1 MSGLLFSEL
10 GELESNGGEGGGEE
24 QVEHRP
30 EPALYEHGFPRLHI
44 GDALHPLDAPDFAA
58 ADPQP
63 VDDNPVEPV
72 HDHQKNRRLRIRRAE
87 GRRAVPDADDQ
98 HQRDQHDRAERDH
111 EALAAPHDV
120 AVFGKAAALGL
131 VDIRRRVKI
140 QAVRRVP
147 IRQ

>member
-1 MSGLLFSEL
+1 MSGLLVSEL
-10 GELESNGGEGGGEE
+10 GELEGNGGEGGGEE

-72 HDHQKNRRLRIRRAE
+72 HDHQKNRRLRMTARNGIMKRLPRRMTSPCSARP
-87 GRRAVPDADDQ
+87 RRWASSIYAV
-98 HQRDQHDRAERDH
+98 
-111 EALAAPHDV
+111 
-120 AVFGKAAALGL
+120 G
-131 VDIRRRVKI
+131 
-140 QAVRRVP
+140 
-147 IRQ
+147 